1 MEDIK
6 YVQSASS
13 NRTYV
18 TQFIYDY
25 LAISELCHIVH
36 AEIFL
41 LVAEP
46 NDLDQVSDL
55 LVLHDLL
62 LRGLSSVEQLTLK
75 MKYSILV
82 INIII
87 VSNSP

>member
-1 MEDIK
+1 MEDIT
-6 YVQSASS
+6 YVQRASS

-41 LVAEP
+41 LVAET

-55 LVLHDLL
+55 LVLHYLL
-62 LRGLSSVEQLTLK
+62 LRGLSGVEQLTLK
-75 MKYSILV
+75 WIYTYTIV
-82 INIII
+82 VTIII
-87 VSNSP
+87 IISN